1 MWIKKDEAKFVTINK
16 RKITVLEI
24 VDWEES
30 PRGDNIKIC
39 GLKMRTKCQIA
50 KQRHNLG
57 ILILSFILF
66 YFYGQIVFAMYKDL
80 WDKVTNKIQ

>member
-30 PRGDNIKIC
+30 RRGDNIKIC
-39 GLKMRTKCQIA
+39 GTI
-50 KQRHNLG
+50 
-57 ILILSFILF
+57 
-66 YFYGQIVFAMYKDL
+66 
-80 WDKVTNKIQ
+80 